1 MSLGKARQSLCYNPA
16 ELPEYPQKLVILTG
30 MSGAGKTTALRC
42 FEDMGFFCV
51 DNIPPQIIDTFLQ
64 LGSQVPTR
72 TRNLAVVCD
81 VRSGALFDDF
91 ARAWQEIKPKV
102 EALSL
107 IFLDAADDVLLRR
120 FKELR
125 RQHPLAQSRMSNE
138 EAIRAERGRLEPL
151 KGFASEVIDTSA
163 LTAAQLTDTIRSLF
177 VAGDRRSLISITLMS
192 FGYKYGLPPD
202 ADFVFDT
209 RFLPNPFYVEELRD
223 LSGTDPKVR
232 EFVFADG
239 KAEWFGEQ
247 ISEILART
255 LDGFAHIQKINVLV
269 ALGCTGGKHRSVALV
284 DWLRDRLEGEDQRV
298 LVIHRD
304 VDKL

>member
-1 MSLGKARQSLCYNPA
+1 
-16 ELPEYPQKLVILTG
+16 

-91 ARAWQEIKPKV
+91 ARAWGEIKPKV

-107 IFLDAADDVLLRR
+107 IFLDAADSVLIHRY
-120 FKELR
+120 KELR
-125 RQHPLAQSRMSNE
+125 RQHPLAHAGMSNE
-138 EAIRAERGRLEPL
+138 EAIRAERGRMEPL
-151 KGFASEVIDTSA
+151 KDFASEVIDTSA
-163 LTAAQLTDTIRSLF
+163 VTSAQLTDTIRSLF
-177 VAGDRRSLISITLMS
+177 IGGDRRSHISITLMS

-223 LSGTDPKVR
+223 LRGSDPKVR

-239 KAEWFGEQ
+239 RAEWFGDEV
-247 ISEILART
+247 SEILEHT
-255 LDGFAHIQKINVLV
+255 LDGFAHIQKINMLV

-284 DWLRDRLEGEDQRV
+284 DWLRERLEAQDQHV